1 MLRILSLFVFLTAY
15 GTFAQRSLRDSTVNT
30 FLIGLNY
37 KANFTGGDLAERWG
51 FNNHLGLDITNK
63 FKNNVTVTLGGG
75 FIFGN
80 QLKDTTIFDDLY
92 NEFGTITG
100 LSGQPADVLFLMR
113 GATGHASVGYV
124 WNKWGNNLNSGIW
137 VQAGLGYMMH
147 KIRIESLYDVV
158 PQLEGDYRKGYDKL
172 SMGFSTMQFIGYLYQ
187 SDWRLIKFYGGFEFV
202 QGFTKNVRTYNF
214 DTGGPENEARFDLYH
229 GFKVGL
235 VLPIAQRT
243 RSQYYYE

>member
-1 MLRILSLFVFLTAY
+1 MLRILTLFIFLTAY

-37 KANFTGGDLAERWG
+37 KANLTGGDLSERWG
-51 FNNHLGLDITNK
+51 FNNHLGLDISNK

-80 QLKDTTIFDDLY
+80 QLKDTTIFDGLY

-100 LSGQPADVLFLMR
+100 LSGKPADVLFLMR
-113 GATGHASVGYV
+113 GATGHASIGYV

-137 VQAGLGYMMH
+137 VQAGFGYMMH

-172 SMGFSTMQFIGYLYQ
+172 SMGFSTLQFIGYLYQ
-187 SDWRLIKFYGGFEFV
+187 SDWRLIKFYGGFEFI

-214 DTGGPENEARFDLYH
+214 DTGGPEMEARFDLFH
-229 GFKVGL
+229 GFKVGM
-235 VLPIAQRT
+235 VLPIAERT